1 MLIGIKVSAAK
12 PVRVSSM
19 EEPQSPPLFTA
30 SSSEIGGAA
39 ALELFQGS
47 VRDVFEVRLPD
58 GVTPDQFRFDMKAVH
73 LGRLLVSE
81 IHASGLIFERGRDM
95 VASAGIDHI
104 LVQLYTEGGYTGVIG
119 GVDAEVRAGDICI
132 LDMTGTLRTQA
143 MDFGNITLVVPRPLL
158 NEAMADTGVL
168 HGLILQRES
177 PLTGILAAHLRA
189 LVAGAGALPSSDA
202 DLIARGTVA
211 LIARLLEGEAA
222 RSEASASPATSLRGM
237 LDYIDAHLHEPDLGP
252 GRLIERFGVSRAKL
266 YRKFDGVGGVSEVIR
281 LRRLTGAAMDLA
293 SLRGPKVRV
302 SEVARRWGFADDSS
316 FGRAFRAHYGITPRE
331 ARTRS
336 DEVWHRIRHTA
347 QSKDDDGSEI
357 ARWLR
362 TLRR

>member
-1 MLIGIKVSAAK
+1 
-12 PVRVSSM
+12 
-19 EEPQSPPLFTA
+19 
-30 SSSEIGGAA
+30 
-39 ALELFQGS
+39 
-47 VRDVFEVRLPD
+47 
-58 GVTPDQFRFDMKAVH
+58 
-73 LGRLLVSE
+73 
-81 IHASGLIFERGRDM
+81 
-95 VASAGIDHI
+95 
-104 LVQLYTEGGYTGVIG
+104 
-119 GVDAEVRAGDICI
+119 DICV

-158 NEAMADTGVL
+158 SEAMADTGLL
-168 HGLILQRES
+168 HGLILPRQA

-189 LVAGAGALPSSDA
+189 LIAEASSLPTSDA
-202 DLIARGTVA
+202 DLIGRGTVA
-211 LIARLLEGEAA
+211 LIARLLEGEVA
-222 RSEASASPATSLRGM
+222 RSETGASPATSLRGM

-252 GRLIERFGVSRAKL
+252 ARLIERFGVSRARL
-266 YRKFDGVGGVSEVIR
+266 YRKFEGVGGVSEVIR

-293 SLRGPKVRV
+293 SPHGPKVRV

-336 DEVWHRIRHTA
+336 DEVWHRLRHTA